1 MSEMGSAAGA
11 SVSTSGSQGSSATS
25 SANVTATPSASS
37 ASESQSGTNSSWDG
51 VSPGQS
57 GTENQSQ
64 MQGQTGETAEQKAA
78 RMLGDQDLDAL
89 TEIKVNGK
97 VEKVTVREALKRAQ
111 LASASH
117 EKMQQAARIAKQA
130 QQMQQL
136 LELAENNPAEFF
148 KMRGKNFDQLAE
160 EALAKRFELAQM
172 DPTQRELMEAKQK
185 LQEMQTERERAQKEY
200 KSHQERIVTQQVQQK
215 LDQEIGEAFSQSSL
229 PKEPF
234 YVAQIAAEM
243 LRAEK
248 SGQPLTAREAA
259 DRVKSRWAMSNRTI
273 LEGMDAKA
281 ILDFLGPKVQK
292 MLSDYELKRV
302 TDESASQFATGPASR
317 PVSTANGKGNQPKTM
332 NEIEYRNWIL
342 GRS

>member
-1 MSEMGSAAGA
+1 MSEMGSANGA
-11 SVSTSGSQGSSATS
+11 SVSASSGQSSSVTNSGSA
-25 SANVTATPSASS
+25 TATTSASVG
-37 ASESQSGTNSSWDG
+37 SQSQTEGNSSWAG
-51 VSPGQS
+51 VSPGHS
-57 GTENQSQ
+57 GAETQTQ
-64 MQGQTGETAEQKAA
+64 TQGGETAEQKAA
-78 RMLGDQDLDAL
+78 RMLGDQDMDAL

-97 VEKVTVREALKRAQ
+97 TERVTVREAIKRAQ

-117 EKMQQAARIAKQA
+117 EKMQQAAKIAKQA

-136 LELAENNPAEFF
+136 LDLAESNPAEFF

-172 DPTQRELMEAKQK
+172 SPEQRELMETKQK
-185 LQEMQTERERAQKEY
+185 LQQMQSERENAEKEF
-200 KSHQERIVTQQVQQK
+200 KSHQERVVSQQVQQK
-215 LDQEIGEAFSQSSL
+215 LDLEIGEAFSQSSL

-248 SGQPLTAREAA
+248 LGQGLTAKEAA
-259 DRVKSRWAMSNRTI
+259 DKVKSRWASSNRTI

-281 ILDFLGPKVQK
+281 IHEFLGPKVMK
-292 MLSDYELKRV
+292 ALSDYELKRV
-302 TDESASQFATGPASR
+302 TEESASQFATGPTSR
-317 PVSTANGKGNQPKTM
+317 PVSTANGKGNQSKVM

-342 GRS
+342 GRA

>member
-1 MSEMGSAAGA
+1 M
-11 SVSTSGSQGSSATS
+11 
-25 SANVTATPSASS
+25 PSASGG
-37 ASESQSGTNSSWDG
+37 SQSPADGNSAWAG
-51 VSPGQS
+51 ASPGQS
-57 GTENQSQ
+57 GAESPAQA
-64 MQGQTGETAEQKAA
+64 GETVEQKAA
-78 RMLGDQDLDAL
+78 RVLGEQDMDAL

-97 VEKVTVREALKRAQ
+97 TEKVTVREAIKRAQ

-117 EKMQQAARIAKQA
+117 EKMQQAAKIAKQA

-136 LELAENNPAEFF
+136 LELAEKNPAEFF
-148 KMRGKNFDQLAE
+148 KMRGKSFDQIAE

-172 DPTQRELMEAKQK
+172 SPEQRELIETRQQLEA
-185 LQEMQTERERAQKEY
+185 MRAERENAQKEF
-200 KSHQERIVTQQVQQK
+200 KSHQERVVSQQVQQK

-248 SGQPLTAREAA
+248 LGQSLTAKDAA
-259 DRVKSRWAMSNRTI
+259 DRVKSRWASSNRTI

-292 MLSDYELKRV
+292 ALSDYELKRV
-302 TDESASQFATGPASR
+302 TEESASQFSTGPASR
-317 PVSTANGKGNQPKTM
+317 PVSTANGKGNQPKVL
-332 NEIEYRNWIL
+332 NEFQYRDWYL
-342 GRS
+342 GNG